1 MKSISFS
8 DEMMRALLDGRKTVM
23 RRLMKRQPDTSMWK
37 PESLNTPKEWR
48 RQACLGPG
56 HHTEPDMWCL
66 FNVGD
71 AAGAVPYTGRKSPY
85 RPGETVYVKE
95 AWGAIDLESGYALRY
110 QPQSKDGVEVV
121 YRVGCDDF
129 TDSLVHKW
137 FPPVTMPEWASRLKI
152 TFTGIWAERIQ
163 GITEDEAVKEGAE
176 WRDYGLDRYGC
187 FREGWAMDHPRP
199 TEKCLPTARM
209 AFANYWNRLY
219 GGERWNLKPT
229 SAWDRNERAWR
240 YEFEVTK

>member
-8 DEMMRALLDGRKTVM
+8 DEMMRALLDGRKTVT

-48 RQACLGPG
+48 RQACLGPV

-137 FPPVTMPEWASRLKI
+137 FPPATMPKWASRLRLVI
-152 TFTGIWAERIQ
+152 ASVGAERVRD
-163 GITEDEAVKEGAE
+163 ITEDEAVKEGANGPMPTMTGGE
-176 WRDYGLDRYGC
+176 IGESGPPSFVHG
-187 FREGWAMDHPRP
+187 FREIWDH
-199 TEKCLPTARM
+199 
-209 AFANYWNRLY
+209 LY
-219 GGERWNLKPT
+219 PGTWERNDWV
-229 SAWDRNERAWR
+229 WR
-240 YEFEVTK
+240 YELEKVG